1 MYQVE
6 GYAFESKEAAKEA
19 KKEAEGIKMMRNSMN
34 LDDAAV
40 ALQLYKKLIA
50 NDLLHTV
57 IGYSFLKELQIS
69 LRMSPQISS
78 EDIPVIPVYD
88 RGEEE
93 QRAKVRE
100 EELAKQQ
107 KKEAKVQKT
116 LKRAKFYRKGF
127 FVSSFFSIVFALGI
141 IGMFVIA
148 YVSGNSMNIFNY
160 ENELI
165 DRYEGWEQELTERER
180 ELDVR
185 EEEVERREQLL
196 HQHMQ

>member
-19 KKEAEGIKMMRNSMN
+19 KKEAEGIKMMRNSMD

-57 IGYSFLKELQIS
+57 IGYSFLKELQLSI
-69 LRMSPQISS
+69 RMSQQISS

-88 RGEEE
+88 RGEEA

-107 KKEAKVQKT
+107 KKEAKAQKL
-116 LKRAKFYRKGF
+116 LKRAKFCRKGF
-127 FVSSFFSIVFALGI
+127 LVSSFFSVVFALGI

-148 YVSGNSMNIFNY
+148 YASGSSMNIFNY

-165 DRYEGWEQELTERER
+165 DRYEGWEQELTEREQQ
-180 ELDVR
+180 LDVR
-185 EEEVERREQLL
+185 EEEIEKRDSML
-196 HQHMQ
+196 HQYK